1 MKSVKPSVTRHSIC
15 EKYRKG
21 TDEIVESA
29 EELCHVIET
38 AKGSASWGIRLMPVA
53 QWAMLGSDESKSKRF
68 MVEI

>member
-29 EELCHVIET
+29 EDLCHVIET
-38 AKGSASWGIRLMPVA
+38 AKGSASWGIRLPVA
-53 QWAMLGSDESKSKRF
+53 QWTMLGSDESKSKRF